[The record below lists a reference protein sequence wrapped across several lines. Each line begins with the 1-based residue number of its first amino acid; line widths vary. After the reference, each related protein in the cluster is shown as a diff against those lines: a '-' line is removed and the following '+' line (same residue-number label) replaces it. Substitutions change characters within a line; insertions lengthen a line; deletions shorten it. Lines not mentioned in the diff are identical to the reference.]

1 MVTNHPDTQI
11 VPYLRGELSADERAR
26 VGAHLEGCAQC
37 RESADASAAIL
48 SNLARVVDDV
58 REPDWSEYRGE
69 LKRKLRARQASS
81 ANVRG
86 RWRRLQED
94 LRLPVPIFSWPSMA
108 LGAAAVA
115 VLALAI
121 VMHRGA
127 GTSQAPGVDQ
137 LELQRELSSADVG
150 LLANY
155 HVVEHLD
162 LLENYDVIEHLDEL
176 GPGDRQNHESPS

>member
-1 MVTNHPDTQI
+1 MATNHPDTEI

-37 RESADASAAIL
+37 RESARASAAIL

-58 REPDWSEYRGE
+58 RDPDWAEYRAG
-69 LKRKLRARQASS
+69 LKRKLRASQAADAS
-81 ANVRG
+81 VRG
-86 RWRRLQED
+86 RWRWRRED
-94 LRLPVPIFSWPSMA
+94 IRLPLPAFGWASAA

-115 VLALAI
+115 VLAIAI

-127 GTSQAPGVDQ
+127 ASSNAPGVDQ
-137 LELQRELSSADVG
+137 LELQQELSSADVG

-155 HVVEHLD
+155 HIVEHLD

-176 GPGDRQNHESPS
+176 GPGDRPNHETPS

>member
-1 MVTNHPDTQI
+1 MATNHPETEI
-11 VPYLRGELSADERAR
+11 VPYLRGELSADEHAR

-37 RESADASAAIL
+37 RETADASSAML
-48 SNLARVVDDV
+48 SNLAEQSMTSAIRIG
-58 REPDWSEYRGE
+58 RTYRAE
-69 LKRKLRARQASS
+69 LKRKLRASQAT
-81 ANVRG
+81 ARAFAG
-86 RWRRLQED
+86 AGDGGER
-94 LRLPVPIFSWPSMA
+94 IFDCRSGFGWPSMA

-115 VLALAI
+115 VLAIAI

-127 GTSQAPGVDQ
+127 GSSTAPGVDQ
-137 LELQRELSSADVG
+137 LELQQELSSADVG

-176 GPGDRQNHESPS
+176 GPGDRQNNETPS

>member
-1 MVTNHPDTQI
+1 MAATHPQNELI
-11 VPYLRGELSADERAR
+11 PYLRGELSADERAR

-37 RESADASAAIL
+37 RESANASSAML

-58 REPDWSEYRGE
+58 REPDWTEYRAG
-69 LKRKLRARQASS
+69 LKRKLRASQAPDAS
-81 ANVRG
+81 VRG
-86 RWRRLQED
+86 RWRWRRED
-94 LRLPVPIFSWPSMA
+94 VRLPLPVFGWPSMA

-127 GTSQAPGVDQ
+127 GSSNAPGVDQ
-137 LELQRELSSADVG
+137 LELQQELSSTDVG

-155 HVVEHLD
+155 HVVENLD

-176 GPGDRQNHESPS
+176 GPGNPQNNETPS

>member
-1 MVTNHPDTQI
+1 MATNHPDTEI
-11 VPYLRGELSADERAR
+11 VPHLRGELSAEERAR

-48 SNLARVVDDV
+48 SNLARVVDHV
-58 REPDWSEYRGE
+58 GEPDWVEYRGE
-69 LKRKLRARQASS
+69 LRRKLRNAQAS
-81 ANVRG
+81 RG
-86 RWRRLQED
+86 RVRERLWAD
-94 LRLPVPIFSWPSMA
+94 LQRPAISWPSAA

-127 GTSQAPGVDQ
+127 ASSNAPGVDQ
-137 LELQRELSSADVG
+137 LELQQELSSADVG

-176 GPGDRQNHESPS
+176 GPGDLQNHETPS

>member
-1 MVTNHPDTQI
+1 MAGIHPETEI

-37 RESADASAAIL
+37 RESAEASAAIL
-48 SNLARVVDDV
+48 SNLARVVDEV
-58 REPDWSEYRGE
+58 GEPDWAEYRAG
-69 LKRKLRARQASS
+69 LKRKLRASQAADAS
-81 ANVRG
+81 VRG
-86 RWRRLQED
+86 RWRWRRED
-94 LRLPVPIFSWPSMA
+94 IRLPLPAFGWASAA

-121 VMHRGA
+121 VVHRGA
-127 GTSQAPGVDQ
+127 ASSNAPGVDQ
-137 LELQRELSSADVG
+137 LELQQELSSADVG

-176 GPGDRQNHESPS
+176 RPGDRQNNESPS